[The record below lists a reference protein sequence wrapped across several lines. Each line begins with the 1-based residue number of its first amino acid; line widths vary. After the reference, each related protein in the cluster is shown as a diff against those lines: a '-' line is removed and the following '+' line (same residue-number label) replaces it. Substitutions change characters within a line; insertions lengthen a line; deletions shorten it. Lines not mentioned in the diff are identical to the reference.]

1 MKVITLGTGGPL
13 PNPERHCA
21 CTIVRI
27 GDETLVFDTGR
38 GTLTGIARKG
48 IPFASLNPL
57 FITHHHVD
65 HIGELPDYLIASWMA
80 GRRQPRLV
88 FGPPG
93 TRAIVEAH
101 FANIYDKDV
110 EFRTV
115 GETAFGAFA
124 PIEVREVR
132 SGLVHDAGSWRVYAE
147 EVEHGHGLNFGAA
160 FRQRWVCLGYRI
172 EAEGKVV
179 SVSGDCVTCDGLI
192 RLARNSDL
200 HVQCCYL
207 SASELTTPH
216 LKRVAAHTL
225 ACSDTV
231 GKIAAAAGVRR
242 MVLTHF
248 RHMRPESLAS
258 IEGDVRRDFAGGLA
272 LAHDLD
278 EFDV

>member
-1 MKVITLGTGGPL
+1 MRVITLGTGGPL
-13 PNPERHCA
+13 PNPDRHCA
-21 CTIVRI
+21 CTVVQI
-27 GDETLVFDTGR
+27 GDEFLIFDTGR
-38 GTLTGIARKG
+38 GTLTGLARKG
-48 IPFASLNPL
+48 IPFAAINPL

-65 HIGELPDYLIASWMA
+65 HIGELPDYLIASWMG

-93 TRAIVEAH
+93 THAIVQTH
-101 FANIYDKDV
+101 LTQIYDKDI
-110 EFRTV
+110 EFRTA
-115 GETAFGAFA
+115 GETAFGPFA
-124 PIEVREVR
+124 PVEVRETR
-132 SGLVHDAGSWRVYAE
+132 SGLVHDAGPWKIFAE
-147 EVEHGHGLNFGAA
+147 EVEHGHGLNFGPL

-179 SVSGDCVTCDGLI
+179 SISGDCVSCDGVL
-192 RLARNSDL
+192 RLARNSDM

-207 SASELTTPH
+207 AASELKSPH
-216 LKRVAAHTL
+216 LQRVAQYTL

-231 GKIAAAAGVRR
+231 GKIAAAAGVKR

-248 RHMRPESLAS
+248 RHMRPEVLSS

-272 LAHDLD
+272 LARDLD